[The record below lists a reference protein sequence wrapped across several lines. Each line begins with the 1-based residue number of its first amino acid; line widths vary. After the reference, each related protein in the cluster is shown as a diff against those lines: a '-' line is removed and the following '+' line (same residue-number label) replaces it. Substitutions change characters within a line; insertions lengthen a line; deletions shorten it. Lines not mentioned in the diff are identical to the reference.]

1 MNEKRIRDVLAIEKQ
16 AQEMLAAANREAERL
31 PIQADLD
38 GRDLIDKA
46 RVAAREEARRILEQ
60 AQSVDEA
67 TQIMVLARE
76 RMAES
81 EKLAAKNLEKAVA
94 YVLERVAGKA

>member
-1 MNEKRIRDVLAIEKQ
+1 MNEKRIRDVLEIEKQ
-16 AQEMLAAANREAERL
+16 AQEMLVTANRDAEQL

-38 GRDLIDKA
+38 GRDLIEKA
-46 RVAAREEARRILEQ
+46 RISAGEEAHRILEQ

-67 TQIMVLARE
+67 AQIMSKAQARMGE
-76 RMAES
+76 G

-94 YVLERVAGKA
+94 YVLERVSGKA